1 LNHKLTL
8 MAYSS
13 EHYLEHGDYLL
24 ALRRLMDI
32 SLDSGN
38 PAHIKQA
45 VELSRR
51 YRKALHTTAE
61 NVAAGFKAD
70 AQRILAE
77 FPEQSVSAEQ
87 PVLVKAEE
95 ISKAYRRGNFSL
107 KPISIELK
115 AGEITG
121 VVGENGNGKTTLMRC
136 LAGQLATDSGRL
148 EYAGINANN
157 HYQIKSTVAFI
168 PQRIPRWF
176 GRLRD
181 NLHFS
186 AALSGITDDENEL
199 LVDFMLERFGLAEYA
214 ELNWNQ
220 ISSGYRTRFEIARVL
235 LMRPQVMI
243 LDEPLA
249 NLDINAQQTLLTD
262 LGFLA
267 KSPTRPLAVL
277 LTSQQLHEVEKVAN
291 RVLLIRNGECIFGS
305 AANDV
310 HALGFALEVETPSPR
325 ESVQTALAG
334 TDAQVQFNG
343 GFFTLI
349 SHTHNAQ
356 QLLKLLVDAGISITY
371 CRDISN
377 STKRLF

>member
-1 LNHKLTL
+1 MT
-8 MAYSS
+8 YSS

-38 PAHIKQA
+38 PTHIKQA

-77 FPEQSVSAEQ
+77 FPEQSASAEQ
-87 PVLVKAEE
+87 PVLVKADK
-95 ISKAYRRGNFSL
+95 ISKVYRRGNFSL
-107 KPISIELK
+107 KPISIELA

-136 LAGQLATDSGRL
+136 IAGQLAIDGGSL
-148 EYAGINANN
+148 EYAGINAND

-186 AALSGITDDENEL
+186 AALSGITGDENEL

-305 AANDV
+305 TANDV
-310 HALGFALEVETPSPR
+310 HALGFALEVETTSPR
-325 ESVQTALAG
+325 ESVQAALAG
-334 TDAQVQFNG
+334 TDAQIQFNG

-349 SHTHNAQ
+349 SHTHTAQ
-356 QLLKLLVDAGISITY
+356 QLLKLLVEAGISIVY

>member
-1 LNHKLTL
+1 MT
-8 MAYSS
+8 YSS

-38 PAHIKQA
+38 PVYIKQT

-51 YRKALHTTAE
+51 YRKALHTRAAS
-61 NVAAGFKAD
+61 VAAEFKTD
-70 AQRILAE
+70 VQRILTD
-77 FPEQSVSAEQ
+77 FPEQARSAEQ
-87 PVLVKAEE
+87 GVLVKAEQ

-107 KPISIELK
+107 KPISIELA

-121 VVGENGNGKTTLMRC
+121 VVGENGNGKTTLLRC
-136 LAGQLATDSGRL
+136 IAGQLAVDSGTL
-148 EYAGINANN
+148 EYAGIKAND

-186 AALSGITDDENEL
+186 AALSGITGDENEL

-214 ELNWNQ
+214 ELNWSQ

-277 LTSQQLHEVEKVAN
+277 LTSQQLHEVEKVAT

-305 AANDV
+305 QTNDV
-310 HALGFALEVETPSPR
+310 HALGFALEVETTSPR
-325 ESVQTALAG
+325 ESVQAALAG
-334 TDAQVQFNG
+334 TDAQIQFNG

-349 SHTHNAQ
+349 SHTHTAQ
-356 QLLKLLVDAGISITY
+356 QLLKLLIDAGISIMY
-371 CRDISN
+371 SRDISN

>member
-1 LNHKLTL
+1 
-8 MAYSS
+8 MAHTS

-24 ALRRLMDI
+24 ALRRLMDL
-32 SLDSGN
+32 SLDSGK
-38 PAHIKQA
+38 PANIKQA
-45 VELSRR
+45 VELSRH
-51 YRKALHTTAE
+51 YRKALHTAPET
-61 NVAAGFKAD
+61 VAAQFKTD

-77 FPEQSVSAEQ
+77 FPEQTNVSEQ
-87 PVLVKAEE
+87 SALVKADK

-107 KPISIELK
+107 KPISIELA

-136 LAGQLATDSGRL
+136 LAGQLAIDSGTL
-148 EYAGINANN
+148 EYAGINAND

-186 AALSGITDDENEL
+186 AALSGITGEENEL

-262 LGFLA
+262 LG
-267 KSPTRPLAVL
+267 
-277 LTSQQLHEVEKVAN
+277 
-291 RVLLIRNGECIFGS
+291 
-305 AANDV
+305 
-310 HALGFALEVETPSPR
+310 
-325 ESVQTALAG
+325 
-334 TDAQVQFNG
+334 
-343 GFFTLI
+343 
-349 SHTHNAQ
+349 
-356 QLLKLLVDAGISITY
+356 
-371 CRDISN
+371 
-377 STKRLF
+377 

>member
-1 LNHKLTL
+1 MT
-8 MAYSS
+8 YSS

-61 NVAAGFKAD
+61 NAAAGFKAD

-77 FPEQSVSAEQ
+77 FPEQPASAEQ
-87 PVLVKAEE
+87 SVLVKADK

-107 KPISIELK
+107 KPISIELA

-136 LAGQLATDSGRL
+136 LAGQLAIDDGSL
-148 EYAGINANN
+148 EYAGINAND

-186 AALSGITDDENEL
+186 AALSGITGEENEL

-310 HALGFALEVETPSPR
+310 HALGFALEVETTSPR
-325 ESVQTALAG
+325 ESVQAALAE
-334 TDAQVQFNG
+334 TDAQIQFNG

-349 SHTHNAQ
+349 SHTHTAQ
-356 QLLKLLVDAGISITY
+356 QLLKLLVDAGISIVY

>member
-1 LNHKLTL
+1 MT
-8 MAYSS
+8 YSS

-38 PAHIKQA
+38 PAHIKKA

-77 FPEQSVSAEQ
+77 FPEQSASAEQ
-87 PVLVKAEE
+87 SVLVKADK
-95 ISKAYRRGNFSL
+95 ISKVYRRGNFSL
-107 KPISIELK
+107 KPISIELA

-136 LAGQLATDSGRL
+136 IAGQLAIDGGSL
-148 EYAGINANN
+148 EYAGINAND

-186 AALSGITDDENEL
+186 AALSGITGEENEL

-325 ESVQTALAG
+325 ESVQAALAG
-334 TDAQVQFNG
+334 TDAQIQFNG

-349 SHTHNAQ
+349 SHTHTAQ
-356 QLLKLLVDAGISITY
+356 QLLKLLVDTGINITY